1 MSSAITTQQSS
12 TSTREQRRRVSPR
25 RAKVW
30 RPWVGVLLIAVL
42 VGAGLTHPAQVAAK
56 VALMLP
62 ETFPDAP
69 VRPLLWTSA
78 PPQHLEFS
86 FDSATGPINS
96 DLYLPSGGGEHGAV
110 ILYTGAFGLRR
121 EPAFVR
127 FAEALAR
134 SGAVV
139 MVPESPALR
148 AGDIDPEEVDGLL
161 KVIDF
166 LRSRP
171 EVDPARIGIFGFSA
185 GGSLALLAAED
196 DVGRDQIAFVNS
208 FGAYFD
214 ARQLLREVASE
225 QIEVD
230 GQSVPWHPDHVT
242 VYTVERQVI
251 GALRDPSDQA
261 LLWRAFI
268 DEPPGPPVQPE
279 LLSPEGQLVLE
290 LFQHPTPERVEAIVA
305 SLPPSTT
312 DRLDAISPSHGV
324 DQLRADLFVMH
335 DRSDGYIPCAQS
347 RELVAATPADSL
359 RSYMEFDLFGHVMV
373 NRQLDTPTFLRDVAR
388 LFYLSCQLGQEFL

>member
-1 MSSAITTQQSS
+1 LISL
-12 TSTREQRRRVSPR
+12 
-25 RAKVW
+25 
-30 RPWVGVLLIAVL
+30 LLIVAL
-42 VGAGLTHPAQVAAK
+42 VGAGLTHPGQVAGKA
-56 VALMLP
+56 ALMLP

-69 VRPLLWTSA
+69 VRPLLWVTA
-78 PPQHLEFS
+78 PPQHLEVS
-86 FDSATGPINS
+86 FDSATGPLES
-96 DLYLPSGGGEHGAV
+96 DLYLPLGGGKHGAA

-139 MVPESPALR
+139 AVPESPSLR
-148 AGDIDPEEVDGLL
+148 AGDIDPKEVDGLL
-161 KVIDF
+161 EVVDF
-166 LRSRP
+166 LRLRP

-196 DVGRDQIAFVNS
+196 DVGRDQIAFVNI

-225 QIEVD
+225 QIELD
-230 GQSVPWHPDHVT
+230 GQTVPWKPDQIT

-251 GALRDPSDQA
+251 GALPDPRDQD
-261 LLWRAFI
+261 LLWRAFM

-279 LLSPEGQLVLE
+279 SLSPDGRLVLE
-290 LFQHPTPERVEAIVA
+290 LFQHPTPERVDAIVA
-305 SLPPSTT
+305 ALPDSTT
-312 DRLDAISPSHGV
+312 DRLQLISPSRGI
-324 DQLRADLFVMH
+324 DRLRAHLFVMH
-335 DRSDGYIPCAQS
+335 DRSDSYIPCTQS
-347 RELVAATPADSL
+347 RELVTAAPPGSL

-373 NRQLDTPTFLRDVAR
+373 NRQLDAPTFLRDVAR
-388 LFYLSCQLGQEFL
+388 LFYLACELGQEFL